1 MLIYRFSIKA
11 PLDESTILKLPVTYR
26 TAIDRNLLGLVKGGH
41 MYYEPFTTITKHICR
56 TIVPT
61 SLRHTI
67 EMFQV

>member
-11 PLDESTILKLPVTYR
+11 PLDEPTILKLPATYR
-26 TAIDRNLLGLVKGGH
+26 TAIDRNLLGLVKGGL

-56 TIVPT
+56 IIVPT